1 MAWQERELRYY
12 VSRGLHQHHVQ
23 IRKRHPSGEGV
34 QPNSDVPGSL
44 VEQRRLD
51 SGDFLCPRGL
61 GTLAQCTTPAAER
74 GDCGVEIREASQ
86 ATCELLF
93 LFLSLSLFILR
104 ERKSTSRGGTGGGE
118 RIPSRL
124 RTASTEPDPGL
135 ELPNHEIRTGAE
147 IKSRMPNPL
156 SHSGAPGAAS

>member
-23 IRKRHPSGEGV
+23 IRKRHPSGDGV
-34 QPNSDVPGSL
+34 QLNSDVPGSL

-51 SGDFLCPRGL
+51 SRDFLCPRGL

-93 LFLSLSLFILR
+93 LFLFLCLFILR
-104 ERKSTSRGGTGGGE
+104 ERERAQAREERGAGRESQAGSAQTAQSLTRGSNSRTKKS
-118 RIPSRL
+118 
-124 RTASTEPDPGL
+124 GL
-135 ELPNHEIRTGAE
+135 EL
-147 IKSRMPNPL
+147 KSRVGCL
-156 SHSGAPGAAS
+156 TH